1 LCEVWFYIRGE
12 AGGGIVFLIFGLMSG
27 KKDVMSPNGEKG
39 KKGCLSPQKR
49 VILMHIIV
57 TRLGGFMK
65 LFIPFDKEKRRKK
78 KKEPFPIYSCWRV
91 EAKQPTHIY
100 IAKNM
105 NCLKHKISLY
115 KI

>member
-1 LCEVWFYIRGE
+1 
-12 AGGGIVFLIFGLMSG
+12 MSG

-39 KKGCLSPQKR
+39 KKGCLSPPKKSDFDAYNR
-49 VILMHIIV
+49 YK
-57 TRLGGFMK
+57 TGGVMK

-78 KKEPFPIYSCWRV
+78 KKEPFPIYSCWCV